1 LIEISKMKKIKES
14 KNYYDI
20 DKIKSF
26 YDIRKQEN
34 ERKDLK
40 EMRKRLGKY
49 WIIFMASSKRGR

>member
-40 EMRKRLGKY
+40 EMRRGLGKY
-49 WIIFMASSKRGR
+49 WIIFMASSKRRR